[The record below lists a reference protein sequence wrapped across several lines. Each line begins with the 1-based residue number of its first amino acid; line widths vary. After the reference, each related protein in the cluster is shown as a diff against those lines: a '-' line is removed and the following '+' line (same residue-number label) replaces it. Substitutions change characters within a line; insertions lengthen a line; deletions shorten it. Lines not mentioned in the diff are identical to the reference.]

1 MRRTARPFLRP
12 KVNAAPALSNEECSM
27 FVEDVEVGEGHVGD
41 ETICPDCGED
51 LGEAVPHRADCRYA
65 NG

>member
-1 MRRTARPFLRP
+1 
-12 KVNAAPALSNEECSM
+12 M